1 MRNYNAVPG
10 YLSFPNAVRLL
21 ASITRPEETVTMP
34 LFQELADLICRELR
48 AGQLHAYL
56 LVQQRVVSPSRWDN
70 APGHDDGKLFQ
81 VAERYWAT
89 PNANA
94 AISGRW
100 VEAPVLV
107 PVLRDVKQEQNRGG
121 FVMLEETSLR
131 ALIAGEAAE
140 ETIEAASPSASPPMI
155 EVDHDIPL
163 RERTS
168 AAEWFRNEGRKAA
181 EDRLR
186 LNGIPLTEGS
196 IHRAAADIWNA
207 LPRNIDREVTPEA
220 FKKADQRAPKKT
232 KGTLGTPTRDAGDTF

>member
-1 MRNYNAVPG
+1 MRNCNAVPG
-10 YLSFPNAVRLL
+10 YLSFPNAVHLW

-48 AGQLHAYL
+48 AGRLHAYL

-121 FVMLEETSLR
+121 FVMLEETSVR
-131 ALIAGEAAE
+131 ALIPGEAAE

-155 EVDHDIPL
+155 ELDHDSPP
-163 RERTS
+163 REWTS
-168 AAEWFRNEGRKAA
+168 AAEWFRNGGRQAA
-181 EDRLR
+181 GNRLR
-186 LNGIPLTEGS
+186 AENLALTEGS
-196 IHRAAADIWNA
+196 IHEAAADIWNTM
-207 LPRNIDREVTPEA
+207 PRNKDRKVKPEA
-220 FKKADQRAPKKT
+220 FKKADKRAPKKT
-232 KGTLGTPTRDAGDTF
+232 

>member
-10 YLSFPNAVRLL
+10 YLSFPNAVHLW

-48 AGQLHAYL
+48 AGRLHAYL

-70 APGHDDGKLFQ
+70 APGHDDGKLLQ

-94 AISGRW
+94 AISARW

-121 FVMLEETSLR
+121 FVMLEETSVR
-131 ALIAGEAAE
+131 ALIAEKGADQQPKQKNSIRQQKDAE
-140 ETIEAASPSASPPMI
+140 RN
-155 EVDHDIPL
+155 L
-163 RERTS
+163 RELVDSYRRQEGELPVKKSWVPDVQSKTGVS
-168 AAEWFRNEGRKAA
+168 QRGAERAWDEVRRYFPELGSSKGKRK
-181 EDRLR
+181 
-186 LNGIPLTEGS
+186 
-196 IHRAAADIWNA
+196 
-207 LPRNIDREVTPEA
+207 
-220 FKKADQRAPKKT
+220 
-232 KGTLGTPTRDAGDTF
+232 TRR